1 VELRACLSV
10 FAEMQRTDCNLSPV
24 FCAWR
29 EVRLYTKIQR
39 AGGSVTLFKS
49 CIFFFNQVKKSDASR
64 DEFHNE
70 KHAWESEQKYGGPT
84 RKSAWQL
91 IT

>member
-1 VELRACLSV
+1 LARSAFIYKNPESGGKRHA
-10 FAEMQRTDCNLSPV
+10 FQK
-24 FCAWR
+24 
-29 EVRLYTKIQR
+29 LYF
-39 AGGSVTLFKS
+39 L
-49 CIFFFNQVKKSDASR
+49 FNQVKKSDASR